1 MKLLLALLLVI
12 AARLAGAFDIDFPNG
27 TSFRDVKITAVEA
40 DGLRFTHST
49 GTGRLTYE
57 QLPPELQKQYFDPA
71 KIAAL
76 RAQEA
81 AAREVVA
88 QKARAERKANE
99 ERIASERAEKQLKEL
114 ENFKAGEAARA
125 AKQKAA
131 EEKAAAEAQAKT
143 NASIRFGL
151 LMAGAA
157 LLYFLPTLIALF
169 TVKSNFLAI
178 AALNLLL
185 GWTFV
190 GWVVSLVWSLSRD
203 TEKAIRSA
211 LADKDRAEAARHR
224 IAQRQNETLIA
235 ALLAKQ
241 TGPPKPKVIEA
252 KPVPQPKV
260 LRGSDEKHS

>member
-1 MKLLLALLLVI
+1 MKLLFALLLAL
-12 AARLAGAFDIDFPNG
+12 AAQLACAFDIDFPNG
-27 TSFRDVKITAVEA
+27 TSFRDVKITTVEA
-40 DGLRFTHST
+40 DALRFTHSN

-76 RAQEA
+76 RTQEA

-88 QKARAERKANE
+88 QQARTERKANE
-99 ERIASERAEKQLKEL
+99 ERIAAERAEKQRKEL
-114 ENFKAGEAARA
+114 ENFKAGEAERS

-143 NASIRFGL
+143 NASIKRGL
-151 LMAGAA
+151 LIAVVA
-157 LLYFLPTLIALF
+157 LFYFLPALIALF

-185 GWTFV
+185 GWTV
-190 GWVVSLVWSLSRD
+190 IGWVISLVWSLSRD

-224 IAQRQNETLIA
+224 TAQRQNETLIA

-241 TGPPKPKVIEA
+241 AGTPQPKVIEA
-252 KPVPQPKV
+252 KPVPKV
-260 LRGSDEKHS
+260 IRGPESKRP